1 MYSKEVMTMIK
12 NYFKMLKRE
21 FAGYNF
27 GRLIKDLLAGLTV
40 AAVALPLALA
50 FGVASGADAAS
61 GLVTAIIAG
70 VVISALAG
78 ASFQIS
84 GPTGAMSAVL
94 IGIVAQ
100 HSLQGVFL
108 VCFIAGLIL
117 LLCGIFKLG
126 KLVALIPRPVITG
139 FTSGIAVI
147 IALGQVDNF
156 FGTASEGESAV
167 QKLASYGELGF
178 KPHLMTVILGLIVV
192 AIMIVWPKKWNAKVP
207 SSLVG
212 IIVSTAA
219 YAVLRAVFKAD
230 GDMKVMIDGVKTV
243 GEIPKTL
250 FLDTR
255 FSFAQIDLSAI
266 GSLISPAIT
275 VAALGMIES
284 LLCGA
289 SASRMKNEPF
299 DANIELIAQGAGNML
314 IPFFGGV
321 PATAAIARTSVAIKS
336 GAQTRL
342 TGIFHALWLVAAMFL
357 LGGVMA
363 MVPMSALGGV
373 LIVTAWRM
381 NEWHAIKFMFKKK
394 FIGAILQFLITMIA
408 TVVFDLTVAIVI
420 GIVFSILVFV
430 KNAARLKVEI
440 SDVDESRIARIG
452 KDKDTV
458 GDISVMYVTG
468 NIFFANVKTLTDSVS
483 NMPKCEKVI
492 ISLRGV
498 PDIDITAIE
507 TVGEMCEELKD
518 KGIKTVFCGLNESVE
533 LVFRKSGV
541 YETVG
546 EGSFFIN
553 LDKAL
558 LADKE

>member
-212 IIVSTAA
+212 IIVSTAV

-558 LADKE
+558 LADNE